1 MNKIRKKICGITNFE
16 DAIVSIEAG
25 ADALGFVFYE
35 KSSRYITPEDARKII
50 DNIPPFVQC
59 VGLFVNHTSK
69 QINQI
74 AKISHI
80 DIAQIHFEVD
90 DKFLDQLN
98 IRAIRVIRAK
108 QKEDL
113 QKYQDQ
119 YRIVDAF
126 VQQYGGE
133 GKRLDL
139 KWFEDIDCSK
149 IIIAGGLNSSNLD
162 ELKGFGFFGVD
173 VSSGVESSKG
183 KKDKN
188 KIIDFL
194 KKANE
199 L

>member
-50 DNIPPFVQC
+50 DNLPPFVQC
-59 VGLFVNHTSK
+59 VGLFVNHTFK

-194 KKANE
+194 TKANE

>member
-1 MNKIRKKICGITNFE
+1 MSKVRTKICGITNLE
-16 DAIVSIEAG
+16 DAMVAIKAG

-50 DNIPPFVQC
+50 DNLPPFVQC
-59 VGLFVNHTSK
+59 VGLFVNHTSE